1 MTDTPSS
8 PGSFRDAFRE
18 LARSPFT
25 PQTVGAILELLREP
39 HERRGYTA
47 PGIERDAAY
56 GPDPRQRL
64 DVHYDP
70 GARDNRAPVLVWA
83 PGGGFVGGT
92 KWLPGTTHC
101 DNIGAWA
108 CRHGA
113 VAVVIDYRLAP
124 EHTWPAAAE
133 DVASALAW
141 VRGNISAYG
150 GDPGRI
156 VLAGDS
162 AGAAHVGSFIAGH
175 GGGETGGIAA
185 LALVSGIYAPA
196 STQGQHRN
204 LVGMYYGT
212 DDGDLRAR
220 SSVAGLA
227 AWPGP
232 LLAVVAEFDPADF
245 QEQAFLLLAERFRT
259 RGRLPHFVVDP
270 GHLHTSDVFSLG
282 IDHSALDLM
291 LCQLLDEIRT

>member
-1 MTDTPSS
+1 MD
-8 PGSFRDAFRE
+8 
-18 LARSPFT
+18 
-25 PQTVGAILELLREP
+25 LLREP

-56 GPDPRQRL
+56 GPHPRQRL

-70 GARDNRAPVLVWA
+70 EAKDKQVPVLVWA

-108 CRHGA
+108 CRHRA

-133 DVASALAW
+133 DVAAALAW
-141 VRGNISAYG
+141 VRANISAFG

-175 GGGETGGIAA
+175 GGGETAGVAA
-185 LALVSGIYAPA
+185 VALVSGIYASA
-196 STQGQHRN
+196 AIRAQSRN

-212 DDGDLRAR
+212 DEDDLRAR
-220 SSVAGLA
+220 SSLAGVA

-232 LLAVVAEFDPADF
+232 LLVMAAEFDPPDF

-259 RGRLPHFVVDP
+259 RGTLPHFAVEP

-282 IDHSALDLM
+282 IDDSALDLM
-291 LCQLLDEIRT
+291 LRHLLDEIRT